1 MRPIEM
7 NRTGMLGAAIYAALE
22 DRHSRNM
29 VIDFSV
35 RVELIPALA
44 MANEDVVL
52 GSRISGYIQTKSIGR
67 RDFVIDFTCFGE
79 LRVEVSYRKSSYR
92 GKSIACIDAKGP
104 IEIDFDKRTIVYK
117 HVYSL
122 NLKNV
127 SWGWQE
133 VKGTAADIIGMIYSD

>member
-29 VIDFSV
+29 LGDFSV

-92 GKSIACIDAKGP
+92 GMSRASIAATGP
-104 IEIDFDKRTIVYK
+104 IEIDFDKRCITFK
-117 HVYSL
+117 HVHTLST
-122 NLKNV
+122 KNV
-127 SWGWQE
+127 AWGWQE